1 MADRDTQIRDALN
14 PLFLW
19 SHEPALVS
27 GAVTAAIIATI
38 NYLELTGQY
47 VMDDAL
53 LGLVIAWIG
62 VISLVVRSQYE
73 PWANKVE
80 RGKV

>member
-1 MADRDTQIRDALN
+1 MADRDTRIRDALK
-14 PLFLW
+14 PLFW
-19 SHEPALVS
+19 FAKEPAVMS

-62 VISLVVRSQYE
+62 VISLVVRSQYT
-73 PWANKVE
+73 PYANKV
-80 RGKV
+80 

>member
-1 MADRDTQIRDALN
+1 MNDRDVQIRDALN
-14 PLFLW
+14 PLFW
-19 SHEPALVS
+19 FAKEPAVMS

-62 VISLVVRSQYE
+62 VISLVVRSQYT
-73 PWANKVE
+73 PYANQ
-80 RGKV
+80 

>member
-1 MADRDTQIRDALN
+1 MADRDTRIRDALN

-19 SHEPALVS
+19 AHEPALVT

-73 PWANKVE
+73 PWANKAE